1 MRFLMKVTMPVE
13 AGNAAAKNGFKAL
26 QEILAE
32 IKPEAAYFYADGGN
46 RTGILIVNMSDASQ
60 IPALAEPFF
69 HSMKASVEVHPVMLP
84 EDLQKAGPAIE
95 AAVKKYS

>member
-13 AGNAAAKNGFKAL
+13 AGNAAAKTGFKAL
-26 QEILAE
+26 QEALAE

-46 RTGILIVNMSDASQ
+46 RTGILIVNMTDASQ

-69 HSMKASVEVHPVMLP
+69 LSMNASVELHPVMLP
-84 EDLQKAGPAIE
+84 EDLQNAGPAIE

>member
-1 MRFLMKVTMPVE
+1 MRFLMKVSMPIE

-26 QEILAE
+26 QDILGE
-32 IKPEAAYFYADGGN
+32 IKPEAAYFYAEGGM

-69 HSMKASVEVHPVMLP
+69 LAMNASVEICPVMLP
-84 EDLQKAGPAIE
+84 EDLAKAGPAIE